1 MSDIP
6 ANTKGGKE
14 MSGELK
20 IRKEMLD
27 HSTNIYLSGEV
38 DIYTS
43 KYFKEELNNIV
54 DSSKLDVI
62 IDFKELNYIDSTG
75 LGILV
80 GALKKVKQNNKEVYI
95 TNIKDSIKKL
105 FIITGLDKLFII
117 KE

>member
-1 MSDIP
+1 MVIKIMP
-6 ANTKGGKE
+6 KGGKD
-14 MSGELK
+14 MSGELIIK
-20 IRKEMLD
+20 KET
-27 HSTNIYLSGEV
+27 HENSTNVYLSGEV

-43 KYFKEELNNIV
+43 KSFKEELNNIV
-54 DSSKLDVI
+54 DSTKQDLV
-62 IDFKELNYIDSTG
+62 IDFKDLNYIDSTG

-95 TNIKDSIKKL
+95 TNIKDNIKKL